1 MLTESREPMIGV
13 GVCRASLVA
22 LSVALSDSICLF
34 VFIFFR
40 CPEDETA
47 GLFHFACGAP
57 LLPSDIFP
65 DAVVLAMIFLVV
77 LSL

>member
-22 LSVALSDSICLF
+22 LSDSICLF
-34 VFIFFR
+34 FHFFR
-40 CPEDETA
+40 CPEGETV
-47 GLFHFACGAP
+47 GLFHFASGAP
-57 LLPSDIFP
+57 LIPSDIFP
-65 DAVVLAMIFLVV
+65 DAVVLAMTFSEV